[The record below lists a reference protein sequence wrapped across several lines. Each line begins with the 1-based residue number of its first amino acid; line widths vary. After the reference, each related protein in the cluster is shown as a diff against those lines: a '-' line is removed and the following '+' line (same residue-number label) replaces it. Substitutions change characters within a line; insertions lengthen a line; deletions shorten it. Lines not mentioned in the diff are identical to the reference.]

1 MHRIKLISIVFILAF
16 ASILAQE
23 KLFTVEDVVMN
34 SYSKLVPERL
44 YSLNWIPGTEKY
56 YWIEYGEEFGGI
68 LTGAVESEGVDTLL
82 TLTKLNETL
91 TKNDFEA
98 MRVFPRITWTD
109 SASFVF
115 KSGKIL
121 FKYNLTNDELSVLNV
136 FEEKLANYTPAP
148 NHIAAAYTKE
158 NNLFVAVEPEDV
170 RQITND
176 EEKGIVNGQAVSRQ
190 EFGIT
195 GGIFW
200 SPKSNY
206 VAFYRKDET
215 KVSDYPLVEMGTTP
229 ATLKLIKYP
238 MNGQASEHVTI
249 GIYSIEKNETLWLN
263 TEGPY
268 DQYLTTVTWGP
279 EEKFIY
285 VSHLNRDQNHLKL
298 VKYDAAT
305 GEAVKTLFEEKD
317 DKYVEPENP
326 LHFLPDNPNKFL
338 WFSERD
344 KWNHLY
350 LYDTDGNLIKQVTKG
365 DWVVLSFE
373 GFDENGENIFITA
386 TKDSPIDVNFYRV
399 NLESGEMT
407 RITKTSGRH
416 MVVFTNDG
424 KYFLDSYSNTETP
437 FKVLLLDKNGDEL
450 RTIHNAANP
459 IADYKIGETKIFTI
473 EGKGYDYYCRMVL
486 PPDFDPSKKYPVI
499 VYVYGGPHAQLVTN
513 SWPRGRYAF
522 WFLMMAQKGYI
533 VFTLDNRGSDN
544 RGLEFEQETF
554 RHLGTREIE
563 DQLLGIE
570 YLKKQPFVDS
580 TRFGVFGWS
589 YGGFM
594 TTSLMLRTNDTFKV
608 GVGGGA
614 VIDWKFYEVMY
625 GERYMDTEE
634 TNPEGFKEAS
644 LLNYVDNLNGKL
656 LLVHGTSDPTVV
668 WQHTLEFVKKAT
680 NLNKPLDYYPYVGHP
695 HGVGGI
701 DAVNLY
707 TKITNYFWE
716 NL

>member
-1 MHRIKLISIVFILAF
+1 MHRIKLISIVFIFAF

-34 SYSKLVPERL
+34 SYTTLAPERL
-44 YSLNWIPGTEKY
+44 YGLDWIPGTEKY

-68 LTGAVESEGVDTLL
+68 LTGTVESESVDTLL
-82 TLTKLNETL
+82 TLAKLNETL
-91 TKNDFEA
+91 TENDFDA
-98 MRVFPRITWTD
+98 VRGFPRVTWID
-109 SASFVF
+109 SESFVF

-121 FKYNLTNDELSVLNV
+121 FKYNVANGELAVVNIL
-136 FEEKLANYTPAP
+136 EEKTANLTFAP
-148 NHIAAAYTKE
+148 NRISAAYTKE
-158 NNLFVAVEPEDV
+158 NNLFVSVEPEDI
-170 RQITND
+170 RQITSD
-176 EEKGIVNGQAVSRQ
+176 ENKGIVNGQAVSRQ

-206 VAFYRKDET
+206 IAFYRKDET
-215 KVSDYPLVEMGTTP
+215 KVTDYPIVEMGTTP
-229 ATLKLIKYP
+229 AKVKLIKYP

-249 GIYSIEKNETLWLN
+249 GIYSIKKNETVWLK

-298 VKYDAAT
+298 VKYNAAN

-317 DKYVEPENP
+317 EKYVEPENP
-326 LHFLPDNPNKFL
+326 LHFLPNNPNKFL

-350 LYDTDGNLIKQVTKG
+350 LYDAEGNLIKQVTKG
-365 DWVVLSFE
+365 NWVVLSFE
-373 GFDENGENIFITA
+373 GFDESGENIFITA
-386 TKDSPIDVNFYRV
+386 TKDSPIDVNFYRID
-399 NLESGEMT
+399 LESGEMT
-407 RITKTSGRH
+407 RVTKDSGRH
-416 MVVFTNDG
+416 TVAFAKNG
-424 KYFLDSYSNTETP
+424 KYFLDSYTNAETP
-437 FKVLLLDKNGDEL
+437 FKVNLLDEDGKII
-450 RTIHNAANP
+450 RTIHNAENP

-486 PPDFDPSKKYPVI
+486 PPDFDPAKKYPVI

-533 VFTLDNRGSDN
+533 VFTLDNRGSAN
-544 RGLEFEQETF
+544 RGLAFEQETF
-554 RHLGTREIE
+554 RRLGTMEIE

-594 TTSLMLRTNDTFKV
+594 TTSLMLRTNDAFKV

-625 GERYMDTEE
+625 GERYMDTEV
-634 TNPEGFKEAS
+634 TNPEGFKESS

-707 TKITNYFWE
+707 TKITNYFLD